1 MTRWKASGFHLLIG
15 AAIVAGVLLALF
27 RSWYPPALWPLAS
40 MDRSIGLLLISVVL
54 AGPLFIV
61 LVYRPGKP
69 GLRVDMTVIVL
80 IQLLAFGYALMM
92 LSRIRP
98 VFMVAAVDRLQIV
111 LANDIDRADL
121 AEARL
126 RESDLSWTGP
136 TLVGLNMPS
145 GSAALLLSGAT
156 GNDYPMQPV
165 FYAPYTASAGGLL
178 QRARPIDTLL
188 ARSSG
193 RYRVRIEHAIAH
205 LGRPTSSLRFLPVT
219 SRLGSATMLIDARDA
234 TPLLSVR
241 VDPWI
246 QR

>member
-1 MTRWKASGFHLLIG
+1 MIRLKASVLHL
-15 AAIVAGVLLALF
+15 AISIAVVGGVVLALL
-27 RSWYPPALWPLAS
+27 SLWYPLALWPIAGI
-40 MDRSIGLLLISVVL
+40 DRSMGLLLCAVTLV
-54 AGPLFIV
+54 GPLLTW
-61 LVYRPGKP
+61 LVYRPDKP
-69 GLRVDMTVIVL
+69 KLRLDMAVIVL
-80 IQLLAFGYALMM
+80 IQMIGLAYAVAM
-92 LSRIRP
+92 LGRIRP

-126 RESDLSWTGP
+126 PASDLSWTGP

-145 GSAALLLSGAT
+145 GTAALLLIGST

-178 QRARPIDTLL
+178 QRAGPIDALL
-188 ARSSG
+188 DHASG
-193 RYRVRIEHAIAH
+193 RDRARIEHAIAQ
-205 LGRPTSSLRFLPVT
+205 LGRPASSIRFLPLA
-219 SRLGSATMLIDARDA
+219 SRLGSATMLVDARDA
-234 TPLLSVR
+234 TPLLPVA

>member
-1 MTRWKASGFHLLIG
+1 MTRYKAS
-15 AAIVAGVLLALF
+15 AIYLAISIAVVGGVVLALL
-27 RSWYPPALWPLAS
+27 SLWYPLALWPMAGI
-40 MDRSIGLLLISVVL
+40 DRSMGLLLFAVTLV
-54 AGPLFIV
+54 GPLLTW

-69 GLRVDMTVIVL
+69 RVRLDMSVIIL
-80 IQLLAFGYALMM
+80 IQVIGLGYTLVM
-92 LSRIRP
+92 LGRIRP

-136 TLVGLNMPS
+136 TLVGLNLPS
-145 GSAALLLSGAT
+145 GSTALLLTGSS

-165 FYAPYTASAGGLL
+165 FYAPYSTSAGGLL
-178 QRARPIDTLL
+178 QRAYPIDVML
-188 ARSSG
+188 ARSTS
-193 RYRVRIEHAIAH
+193 RDRARIERAVAQA
-205 LGRPTSSLRFLPVT
+205 GRPSTGIRFLPIA

-234 TPLLSVR
+234 TPLLPVA

-246 QR
+246 QP